1 MMDLKRL
8 IVRWRDQELASWEGL
23 LRCKEIECSKKAM
36 AVWFP
41 LARIFSA
48 LPTHSSSSSPQVQES
63 GESNKDDGLDRNGG
77 VMSLLDVA
85 PTSWLTKEENSSA
98 VLNTSDAQMSDADYL
113 GNVFRILDGMM
124 RSSTIGE
131 FPTKLHLL
139 RLFSLQLLQEANV
152 TVQKK
157 QEDRSATITSCKQE
171 VGNLTYGVWRYYEQF
186 LQIVRNFQDLL
197 RAPIQQA
204 VEGEAKLG
212 QWDQLSVY
220 ALVVGF

>member
-8 IVRWRDQELASWEGL
+8 IVRWRDQELASWERL

-48 LPTHSSSSSPQVQES
+48 LPTHSTRSSSQAEGN
-63 GESNKDDGLDRNGG
+63 GEGHKVDGG
-77 VMSLLDVA
+77 MSLLDVA
-85 PTSWLTKEENSSA
+85 PSAWLSKEENSSA
-98 VLNTSDAQMSDADYL
+98 LLNSGDTQMSDADYL

-139 RLFSLQLLQEANV
+139 RLFSLQLLQEANS

-157 QEDRSATITSCKQE
+157 QGDHSSIITSCKQE

-220 ALVVGF
+220 ALVVRF